1 MAITK
6 ITGSVIQ
13 AKTITAA
20 AIGDNAIQARHISDG
35 AISISDVAT
44 LTADRAIKTSS
55 DGTLVVSDVTS
66 AELDILDGVTA
77 STAELNLNDLGSSSA
92 GTVVASKVVTVDAN
106 KDVSSF
112 RNLTATGLLTTSSI
126 VIGDGSNIGS
136 TSDTDALSIASDGSI
151 GVTST
156 AASSSATTGA
166 LKVSGGIGVAGDIFV
181 GDDIELKSDS
191 ARLTF
196 GSDSEIR
203 LEHNADAG
211 LIIKHTATGDDKP
224 VSLTL
229 QTGETDITVN
239 EVLGKIDFQA
249 PDEAG
254 GTDAIL
260 VAAGIEAV
268 SEGTFAS
275 DNNATKLVFK
285 TAASEA
291 ASEKMS
297 LSSAGLLTIADD
309 LIIGD
314 GKTIGSAS
322 DPDAITIAS
331 GGAVTFSQDVVI
343 TGGLQVDGTTTT
355 VNSTTVT
362 VDDPIFTLGG
372 DSAPGSDDNKD
383 RGIEFRYHTG
393 SAAKVGFFG
402 FDDSTGKFTFIPDA
416 TNSSEVFSG
425 TTGGI
430 DVNSVTVN
438 GLTASRALQTDGSKN
453 LESSSVTTAELGHLS
468 GVTSA
473 IQTQLNTLTAR
484 EAFVFFSNTNT
495 STSTSNVFFIGKEVH
510 NIANVLTVSIDGI
523 VQMAG
528 DTKDYVFHNANDT
541 IQITDSSLP
550 AGLLV
555 NITVA
560 GAAS

>member
-13 AKTITAA
+13 ANTISAA
-20 AIGDNAIQARHISDG
+20 AIANNAIQARHIADG
-35 AISISDVAT
+35 AISIADIAVVA
-44 LTADRAIKTSS
+44 ADRALKTNS
-55 DGTLVVSDVTS
+55 DGELVVSDVTS
-66 AELDILDGVTA
+66 AELDVLDGITA
-77 STAELNLNDLGSSSA
+77 STAELNFNDLGSSSA
-92 GTVVASKVVTVDAN
+92 GTVVASKAVTVDAN
-106 KDVSSF
+106 KDVGSF

-136 TSDTDALSIASDGSI
+136 TSDTDALSIASDGSL

-156 AASSSATTGA
+156 TTSSSTTTGA
-166 LKVSGGIGVAGDIFV
+166 LKVAGGIGVAGDIFV

-268 SEGTFAS
+268 SEGTFAA

-297 LSSAGLLTIADD
+297 LSSAGLLTISDD

-430 DVNSVTVN
+430 DVNAVTVN
-438 GLTASRALQTDGSKN
+438 GLTASRALQTDSSKN
-453 LESSSVTTAELGHLS
+453 LESSSVTTTELGHLS
-468 GVTSA
+468 GVTSG
-473 IQTQLNTLTAR
+473 IQSQLNTLTAR

-523 VQMAG
+523 VQSAG
-528 DTKDYVFHNANDT
+528 ATKDYVFHNANDT
-541 IQITDSSLP
+541 IQITDASLP

-560 GAAS
+560 GAGT

>member
-1 MAITK
+1 
-6 ITGSVIQ
+6 
-13 AKTITAA
+13 
-20 AIGDNAIQARHISDG
+20 
-35 AISISDVAT
+35 
-44 LTADRAIKTSS
+44 
-55 DGTLVVSDVTS
+55 VTS
-66 AELDILDGVTA
+66 T
-77 STAELNLNDLGSSSA
+77 
-92 GTVVASKVVTVDAN
+92 
-106 KDVSSF
+106 
-112 RNLTATGLLTTSSI
+112 TTSS
-126 VIGDGSNIGS
+126 S
-136 TSDTDALSIASDGSI
+136 T
-151 GVTST
+151 
-156 AASSSATTGA
+156 TTGA
-166 LKVSGGIGVAGDIFV
+166 LKVAGGIGVAGDIFV

-268 SEGTFAS
+268 SEGTFAA

-297 LSSAGLLTIADD
+297 LSSAGLLTISDD

-430 DVNSVTVN
+430 DVNAVTVN
-438 GLTASRALQTDGSKN
+438 GLTASRALQTDSSKN
-453 LESSSVTTAELGHLS
+453 LESSAVTTTELGYVS
-468 GVTSA
+468 GVTSS

-523 VQMAG
+523 VQSAG
-528 DTKDYVFHNANDT
+528 ATKDYVFHNANDT
-541 IQITDSSLP
+541 IQITDASLP

-560 GAAS
+560 GAGT

>member
-13 AKTITAA
+13 ANTISAA
-20 AIGDNAIQARHISDG
+20 AIANNAIQARHIADG
-35 AISISDVAT
+35 AISIADIAVVA
-44 LTADRAIKTSS
+44 ADRALKTNS
-55 DGTLVVSDVTS
+55 DGELVVSDVTS
-66 AELDILDGVTA
+66 AELDVLDGITA
-77 STAELNLNDLGSSSA
+77 STAELNFNDLGSSSA
-92 GTVVASKVVTVDAN
+92 GTVVASKAVTVDAN
-106 KDVSSF
+106 KDVGSF

-126 VIGDGSNIGS
+126 VIGDGSTIGS
-136 TSDTDALSIASDGSI
+136 TSDTDALNIASDGSL

-156 AASSSATTGA
+156 TTSSSTTTGA
-166 LKVSGGIGVAGDIFV
+166 LKVAGGIGVAGDIFV

-268 SEGTFAS
+268 SEGTFAA

-297 LSSAGLLTIADD
+297 LSSAGLLTISDD

-438 GLTASRALQTDGSKN
+438 GLTASRALQTDSSKN
-453 LESSSVTTAELGHLS
+453 LESSSVTTTELGHLS
-468 GVTSA
+468 GVTSG
-473 IQTQLNTLTAR
+473 IQSQLNTLTAR

-523 VQMAG
+523 VQSAG
-528 DTKDYVFHNANDT
+528 ATKDYVFHNANDT
-541 IQITDSSLP
+541 IQITDASLP

-560 GAAS
+560 GAGT